1 MDFIKLI
8 DKLLILNSKMKPGCY
23 LDIHIGKTFKVC
35 VLTYKKQTLEEI
47 KILED
52 IKFNELSCEC
62 TEIYNRI
69 HERVKHL
76 LDNVLPL

>member
-1 MDFIKLI
+1 MDFIQLI
-8 DKLLILNSKMKPGCY
+8 DKLLILNSKMKQGCH
-23 LDIHIGKTFKVC
+23 LEIHIGKTFRVH
-35 VLTYKKQTLEEI
+35 LFTYKKQ
-47 KILED
+47 KLED
-52 IKFNELSCEC
+52 VKMNALSCEC